1 MGYNRPMDQD
11 EIFLRQAIELSR
23 RNMTG
28 QAGGPFGAVVVKDG
42 KIVGEGWNR
51 VTETHDP
58 TAHAEVSAVRDACA
72 RLGTHALDG
81 AVLYTSCEPCPMCLA
96 TAYWARLARIVWGN
110 TREDAAAIGF
120 DDAFLYREVALPPDQ
135 RALPVRVLLRDE
147 ARAVF
152 ASWAAR
158 SDKIMY

>member
-1 MGYNRPMDQD
+1 MGYNRLMDQD
-11 EIFLRQAIELSR
+11 EIFLRQAIDLSR
-23 RNMTG
+23 RNMAG
-28 QAGGPFGAVVVKDG
+28 QAGGPFGAVVVMDG
-42 KIVGEGWNR
+42 KVVGQGWNR

-58 TAHAEVSAVRDACA
+58 TAHAEVSAIRDACT
-72 RLGTHALDG
+72 RLGTHALEG

-120 DDAFLYREVALPPDQ
+120 DDAFLYSEVALPPEK
-135 RALPVRVLLRDE
+135 RALPTRVLLRDE

-158 SDKIMY
+158 PDKVMY